1 MESAMPYN
9 WTDAQRAAIETFG
22 RDVLVSAAA
31 GSGKTAALTERI
43 ILALTRPD
51 DSLAGS
57 TPGSLPGPTDITRIL
72 AVTFTR
78 ASAAELRRRISRAIS
93 ERIEKDPTNRRLVRQ
108 LMLLGSAK
116 ICTIDSFC
124 SDVVR
129 SNFQQLSLPAGFRI
143 PDDTE
148 LQLLKKSVMDEVIDR
163 TFAQGDEDFAALADS
178 LTSNKDDEALWQT
191 LLAIYHR
198 LLGLPEGV
206 EHLKNS
212 AETLAAE
219 VDKNYLSDTRAGRR
233 CAEAL
238 REQLTYA
245 VELLTAATGELA
257 ADQVTLIKYY
267 PAFAADLEYCQAIL
281 NALDKN
287 DYSAARS
294 AAATLPT
301 KRPVG
306 LPADSKTERTEL
318 WRTTRADLRE
328 GLKTIYSEHFA
339 LTQEQL
345 RECFVQ
351 TARLCLAL
359 YNIISQFENKLT
371 QEKSNRCICD
381 FDDIRRH
388 AYSLLVDSQG
398 QPTPLAKEYAG
409 RFDLIFIDEYQDVTP
424 VQDDIFRAVSNGHN
438 RFMVGD
444 IKQSIYGFRGAEPA
458 LFSGYRA
465 AFPSYETAPNDDSGV
480 TVFMSE
486 NFRCD
491 KNVIDFV
498 NPICS
503 RMFRACGES
512 VGYVSG
518 DDLKFAKPCPEG
530 YVPPKTTV
538 TLITGDDPNADP
550 VDSTARDD
558 QEDSPDAPEMQFI
571 AAEVTR
577 LLKEAKLPDGKP
589 LKPGHIA
596 VLCRSHTTC
605 TAVDT
610 ALRRLGLPTNSD
622 SSEGYY
628 TRPEVSL
635 VISLLTVIDNPQ
647 KDIPLAAVLRSPLF
661 GFTMDQLSVIRCSTP
676 KSRSLYDGVVSCS
689 DGEDDIALKCRKFT
703 DKLGEYRRMARAL
716 PADRLVR
723 GIYRDTAIL
732 SLAADEGCREDL
744 MRLYDYARQFEGG
757 SFHGLY
763 NFIKYINR
771 SIEQGN
777 NGESAPMEPTENAV
791 NILTFHHSKGL
802 EFPVCFVCGC
812 GKFFKF
818 KDAQR
823 DLIFSHKLGL
833 GARIK
838 DSTGLAK
845 LNTPL
850 RHATVLECR
859 RRELEE
865 EMRLLYVAMTR
876 ARERLYI
883 TAQFLRGLEGR
894 LEKAR
899 RARQF
904 TASYPILHA
913 SCYMDWILPAISE
926 TPAEDAPYTFGIL
939 YRNALPKPLPY
950 GEQEAEETTVPAP
963 DTDKLIEELE
973 RRFAFVY
980 PYEHLTKLPAKLSVS
995 RLYPGMLDPEEEA
1008 TDAPDDLDTTPPK
1021 PLGSMTF
1028 TPAFLNAEGKKQIT
1042 GADRGTATHVFLQ
1055 FCDFT
1060 NCEKVGIKGELDR
1073 LVTRGY
1079 LPRRM
1084 AELVNLE
1091 QLEAFFASDLYTALR
1106 GARDVRREQRFNIML
1121 PASTFSEQPETAAI
1135 LQGEQLLVQG
1145 VIDLFFTDDNGRL
1158 ILCDY
1163 KTDYLTEA
1171 ELADPAQAQAKL
1183 QERHGTQLSYYAAAL
1198 YRICGHR
1205 PDRVV
1210 IYSLPLGRV
1219 LDIKVEVI

>member
-1 MESAMPYN
+1 MPYN
-9 WTDAQRAAIETFG
+9 WTVAQRAAIETFG

-51 DSLAGS
+51 A
-57 TPGSLPGPTDITRIL
+57 PTDITGIL

-78 ASAAELRRRISRAIS
+78 ASAAELRRRISKAIS
-93 ERIEKDPTNRRLVRQ
+93 ERIAEDPANRRLVRQ

-129 SNFQQLSLPAGFRI
+129 SNFQKLSLPAGFRI

-163 TFAQGDEDFAALADS
+163 AFAEGDEDFAALADS

-206 EHLKNS
+206 EHLRTS
-212 AETLAAE
+212 AETLTAE
-219 VDKNYLSDTRAGRR
+219 ADKNYLSDTRAGRK
-233 CAEAL
+233 CARAL
-238 REQLTYA
+238 EEQLRYA
-245 VELLTAATGELA
+245 IDLLTEATEELS
-257 ADQVTLIKYY
+257 ADPVTMKKYY
-267 PAFAADLEYCQAIL
+267 PCFEADLEYCRGVL
-281 NALDKN
+281 DALTRN
-287 DYSAARS
+287 DYAAAR
-294 AAATLPT
+294 AAAKALPT
-301 KRPVG
+301 KRLVG

-318 WRTTRADLRE
+318 WRLTRGELRKDLKE
-328 GLKTIYSEHFA
+328 IYTEHFA
-339 LTQEQL
+339 LTPEQL
-345 RECFVQ
+345 AQCFHR
-351 TARLCLAL
+351 TARLCRAL
-359 YNIISQFENKLT
+359 YKIISQFENKLT
-371 QEKSNRCICD
+371 QEKSSRSICD

-388 AYSLLVDSQG
+388 AFALLMDESG
-398 QPTPLAKEYAG
+398 QPTPLAKEYAE
-409 RFDLIFIDEYQDVTP
+409 RFDLIFIDEYQDVTL
-424 VQDDIFRAVSNGHN
+424 VQDMIFRAVSNGHN

-465 AFPSYETAPNDDSGV
+465 AFPPYDTAPADDSGV

-491 KNVIDFV
+491 ESVIDFV

-518 DDLKFAKPCPEG
+518 DDLRFAKECPKDYEAPR
-530 YVPPKTTV
+530 VNV
-538 TLITGDDPNADP
+538 TLIAGDDPSLVGAEAEAEAEDE
-550 VDSTARDD
+550 DD

-571 AAEVTR
+571 ASEITR

-589 LKPGHIA
+589 LKPGNIA
-596 VLCRSHTTC
+596 VLCRAHSTC
-605 TAVDT
+605 AAVDT
-610 ALRRLGLPTNSD
+610 ALRRLGIPTNSD
-622 SSEGYY
+622 SSDGYY

-661 GFTMDQLSVIRCSTP
+661 GFTMDELSQIRRGVS
-676 KSRSLYDGVVSCS
+676 KSRSLYDAVVELS
-689 DGEDDIALKCRKFT
+689 DGEDDTAVKCRKFV
-703 DKLGEYRRMARAL
+703 DKLGQYRHMARAL

-723 GIYRDTAIL
+723 GIYRDTSIL
-732 SLAADEGCREDL
+732 SLAADEACRDDL

-763 NFIKYINR
+763 NFIKYVNR

-777 NGESAPMEPTENAV
+777 NGESAPVEPTENAV

-812 GKFFKF
+812 GKYFKF

-823 DLIFSHKLGL
+823 DLIFSHQLGL

-838 DSTGLAK
+838 DPTGLAK

-850 RHATVLECR
+850 RHATVLECKQ
-859 RRELEE
+859 RELEE

-876 ARERLYI
+876 ARERLYV
-883 TAQFLRGLEGR
+883 TAQFLRGLDGR
-894 LEKAR
+894 LERAR

-904 TASYPILHA
+904 TADYPILHVN
-913 SCYMDWILPAISE
+913 CYMDWILPAISE
-926 TPAEDAPYTFGIL
+926 TPAEDASYTFQIL
-939 YRNALPKPLPY
+939 YRNALPRPVLY
-950 GEQEAEETTVPAP
+950 GKQEAVEEENAADAP
-963 DTDKLIEELE
+963 DPKQLVEELE
-973 RRFAFVY
+973 RRFSFVY

-995 RLYPGMLDPEEEA
+995 RLYPGMLDPEEE
-1008 TDAPDDLDTTPPK
+1008 TSTAPDDLDTAPAK

-1028 TPAFLNAEGKKQIT
+1028 TPAFLSAGGGKRIT
-1042 GADRGTATHVFLQ
+1042 AADRGTATHVFLQ

-1060 NCEKVGIKGELDR
+1060 NCEKIGIDGELDR
-1073 LVTRGY
+1073 LVKQGY

-1084 AELVNLE
+1084 AELVNAE
-1091 QLEAFFASDLYTALR
+1091 QLTAFFDSDFYATLR
-1106 GARDVRREQRFNIML
+1106 SAQSVHREQRFNIML
-1121 PASTFSEQPETAAI
+1121 PAATFSEQPETAA
-1135 LQGEQLLVQG
+1135 LLDGEQLLVQG
-1145 VIDLFFTDDNGRL
+1145 VIDLFFMDKDGRL
-1158 ILCDY
+1158 VLCDY
-1163 KTDYLTEA
+1163 KTDRLTPS
-1171 ELADPAQAQAKL
+1171 ELADPTLAQAKL
-1183 QERHGTQLSYYAAAL
+1183 TERHGTQLSYYAAAL
-1198 YRICGHR
+1198 YRMCGRR
-1205 PDRVV
+1205 PDRIV
-1210 IYSLPLGRV
+1210 IYSLPLGREI
-1219 LDIKVEVI
+1219 DIPVNEI